1 MRIWQE
7 QLAFEASEKKR
18 MRAEWVQQAAG
29 LRIGITRAAS
39 DLGLHPQ
46 QLRNMFRAHNLK
58 NERTS
63 VFKVTPS
70 PSKQFEDRRRMA
82 RMKSELRSR
91 AAKKISAGYKPE
103 YARREAA
110 LEMQMEATR

>member
-1 MRIWQE
+1 MRTWRE
-7 QLAFEASEKKR
+7 QLDFEASEKKR

-29 LRIGITRAAS
+29 LKLGITRAAS

-46 QLRNMFRAHNLK
+46 QLRNMFRTHNLK

-70 PSKQFEDRRRMA
+70 HSKQFEDRRQMA
-82 RMKSELRSR
+82 RMKSELRKR
-91 AAKKISAGYKPE
+91 AASKVAAGYKPE